1 MHLSR
6 QSLCSFPLSII
17 FLAYIVLSVLIA
29 GVWPVKQFLR
39 QGEDTT
45 NCHSTMLADTDATVG
60 HRSIPRVQNI
70 QETSRKDDTHT
81 HRNGKAWKK
90 GARSALAMERERH
103 LLAKDV
109 ADLDGR
115 TPLSLAEKGLLNHL
129 NGCGMQPCARFL
141 AEFSDFFNGRERT

>member
-45 NCHSTMLADTDATVG
+45 NCHSTMLSDTDATVG

-70 QETSRKDDTHT
+70 QETSKKDDTHT
-81 HRNGKAWKK
+81 HTQKWESMEKGGEKRAGNG
-90 GARSALAMERERH
+90 ERERDICWPRMLPILMGVLLCH
-103 LLAKDV
+103 LQRKV
-109 ADLDGR
+109 
-115 TPLSLAEKGLLNHL
+115 
-129 NGCGMQPCARFL
+129 C
-141 AEFSDFFNGRERT
+141 